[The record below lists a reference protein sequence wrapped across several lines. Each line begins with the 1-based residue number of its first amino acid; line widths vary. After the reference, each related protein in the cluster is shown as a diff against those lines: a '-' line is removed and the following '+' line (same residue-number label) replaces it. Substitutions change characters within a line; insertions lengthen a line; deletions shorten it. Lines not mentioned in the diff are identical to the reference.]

1 MLQLKQVL
9 ETNEEKGHALLE
21 MPTGTGKTV
30 CIFSLYLALKYV
42 RPDLGIFILYNILFR

>member
-30 CIFSLYLALKYV
+30 CIFSLYLALKYI
-42 RPDLGIFILYNILFR
+42 RPDLGIFFFT